1 MSTLSD
7 KQTVLADKLQQK
19 LSSFQGTN
27 EYSNLSDLGVS
38 SNVPIH
44 IQKSLNLGITS
55 IPEVGY
61 GELFN
66 LGIQQGN
73 VSLKEG
79 VDRLTNTLGVTDE
92 LQSLNKY
99 LADNGLAEPA
109 DQIIPRAKEVSKQ
122 ITDTKDMSSILN
134 FQKDLG
140 TSADKMIQAYDEGS
154 ITGTLSGGMDW
165 LTNIANNP
173 KAASQLLVQST
184 PQAIA
189 AAASMQG
196 ILGRD
201 LALKALGT
209 LGVTGLAAGQGKVN
223 YDENLAKFVKDN
235 GRQPTEEENQRLL
248 DFSDIAGIAGVAGDA
263 VLGKLLTD
271 PLIKSGSRSAIDKLA
286 NVGDNIALGLASE
299 GAIGGT
305 EAALNTYGRTGEIDK
320 ELAKEVY
327 VNSALEASAG
337 GVASAIG
344 TVPTLTGLAV
354 DNPVTQATVDT
365 IKSGFATEQD
375 KVDPVLTD
383 TPITPSNITYPTGY
397 TMPSF
402 EGKDSTYSPI
412 EVVDSSV
419 NNIRELTE
427 SRPDSLPVA
436 ERLELI
442 IKQAEELSSQK
453 KDLESL
459 IADTALIGLDTKEV
473 GQFKSSIANKAK
485 EIDKTIQDSLIAISN
500 ELDANVNDPMYSAK
514 KDEVSSNL
522 LGSIDFSTTTK
533 SELEDIKASLVES
546 DRELVDALFDFN
558 KVSQQ
563 IRNKGFDE
571 LRALDGSKAYDSLAQ
586 YIIQA
591 RQGKPNTKD
600 FASWINQ
607 TNDFSRT
614 EAAQGLFNV
623 ERNLPKTFKLVND
636 VNTEAKAINKAIDLY
651 NSIVTKNNPN
661 AETVPNL
668 FYREF
673 KLKGSDTTYSPS
685 KFFSNN
691 LDSPIN
697 KLPSK
702 YKTRLSNGNYALTE
716 SAYKD
721 GIVQLTPTGIS
732 PTKVANTATTTNAKD
747 TLETPQ
753 DLVDDFSSSMES
765 LVEQETKTEQ
775 KSLQEVSSTVD
786 KVESKKP
793 STKFKLESTDVK
805 QSKVKRKSKVL
816 RETASKVKRAN
827 KTLKQFITSVG
838 GIDKSSLENQ
848 DRLSKNNRLF
858 RAKYNGST
866 LDDLVSKYENELRTY
881 FPNKNVD
888 LREAV
893 QEALYSNEDVFT
905 EEVSIKLKEIEAYE
919 IAQQE
924 YIDSR
929 QLELDFNLSSTT
941 KVDDSYYNLGDA
953 SSTSVEVSVEA
964 IKEDLDRYLDT
975 AIKEDR
981 SIIREA
987 SRATYDDDGNV
998 IIPESNIGAFNL
1010 PGLADILS
1018 SMDKQELKELSRS
1031 MINYLK
1037 GC

>member
-1 MSTLSD
+1 MSTLLD
-7 KQTVLADKLQQK
+7 KQTSLADKLQQK
-19 LSSFQGTN
+19 LSSFQGTS

-44 IQKSLNLGITS
+44 VQKSLNLGITS
-55 IPEVGY
+55 IPEVSY

-66 LGIQQGN
+66 LGGQQLN
-73 VSLKEG
+73 VTLKEG

-92 LQSLNKY
+92 LQSLNNY
-99 LADNGLAEPA
+99 LVNAGLAEPSN
-109 DQIIPRAKEVSKQ
+109 QIIPKAKEVSKQ

-154 ITGTLSGGMDW
+154 ITGTLAGGVDW
-165 LTNIANNP
+165 LANIANNP
-173 KAASQLLVQST
+173 KAASQLLVQSA

-196 ILGRD
+196 ILGKD
-201 LALKALGT
+201 LALKALGI
-209 LGVTGLAAGQGKVN
+209 LGTTGLAAGQGKVN
-223 YDENLAKFVKDN
+223 YDENLAKFIKDN

-248 DFSDIAGIAGVAGDA
+248 DFSDIAGITGVAGDA

-286 NVGDNIALGLASE
+286 NIGDNVALGLASE
-299 GAIGGT
+299 GTIGGT
-305 EAALNTYGRTGEIDK
+305 EAALNTYGRTGEIDR

-354 DNPVTQATVDT
+354 DSPITQATVDAV
-365 IKSGFATEQD
+365 KSGFATEQD

-383 TPITPSNITYPTGY
+383 APITPSTITYPTGY

-412 EVVDSSV
+412 EAVDNSINS
-419 NNIRELTE
+419 IRELTE
-427 SRPDSLPVA
+427 SRPDSLPIA
-436 ERLELI
+436 ERLERI
-442 IKQAEELSSQK
+442 IQQAEELSSQK

-459 IADTALIGLDTKEV
+459 VSDTALIGLDNKEV
-473 GQFKSSIANKAK
+473 GQFKSSIVNKTK

-500 ELDANVNDPMYSAK
+500 ELDTNINDPMYSAK

-522 LGSIDFSTTTK
+522 LGSIDFNTTTK

-591 RQGKPNTKD
+591 RQGNPNTRD

-623 ERNLPKTFKLVND
+623 ERNLPKTFKLVNG

-651 NSIVTKNNPN
+651 NSIVTKNSPN

-668 FYREF
+668 FYRGF

-685 KFFSNN
+685 KFFNN
-691 LDSPIN
+691 SPDSPIN
-697 KLPSK
+697 RLPSK
-702 YKTRLSNGNYALTE
+702 YKTKLSNGNYALTE

-721 GIVQLTPTGIS
+721 GIVQLVPTVNL
-732 PTKVANTATTTNAKD
+732 PTKVASTTATNTKD
-747 TLETPQ
+747 ILETPQ
-753 DLVDDFSSSMES
+753 AIVDDFSSNMDSS
-765 LVEQETKTEQ
+765 VKQETRTEQ
-775 KSLQEVSSTVD
+775 KSLQEVSGTVD

-793 STKFKLESTDVK
+793 STKFKLEPTDIK
-805 QSKVKRKSKVL
+805 QPKVKRKPKVL
-816 RETASKVKRAN
+816 RETASKVKKAN

-858 RAKYNGST
+858 RAKDNGST
-866 LDDLVSKYENELRTY
+866 LDDLVTKYENELRSY
-881 FPNKNVD
+881 FPNKGVD
-888 LREAV
+888 LKEAV
-893 QEALYSNEDVFT
+893 QDALYSNEDVFT
-905 EEVSIKLKEIEAYE
+905 EETTIKLKEIEADE

-924 YIDSR
+924 YLDNK
-929 QLELDFNLSSTT
+929 QLELDFSLSSTT
-941 KVDDSYYNLGDA
+941 KVDDSYYNLGDVE
-953 SSTSVEVSVEA
+953 STPVEVSVEV
-964 IKEDLDRYLDT
+964 IKEDLSRYLDT
-975 AIKEDR
+975 DIKENR
-981 SIIREA
+981 SVIREA
-987 SRATYDDDGNV
+987 SRVTYDDDGNV
-998 IIPESNIGAFNL
+998 IVPESNIGTFNL

-1018 SMDKQELKELSRS
+1018 SMDRQELKELSRS